1 MRSIVA
7 VVVGYLTM
15 SVAVALLFS
24 VWLSNPTHTINTE
37 FMVFATIFG
46 LFAALGGGYVTGLAA
61 PAAPLGHA
69 LGLAMLSAVMWGI
82 SMYKGQGQEP
92 LWFQAA
98 NLASVLVGVLL
109 GGYLR
114 QRQMGSE
121 PRVH

>member
-1 MRSIVA
+1 MRSVVA

-15 SVAVALLFS
+15 SVTVALLFS
-24 VWLSNPTHTINTE
+24 VWLSNPTHIVNTE
-37 FMVFATIFG
+37 FMVFAAIFG

-69 LGLAMLSAVMWGI
+69 LGLAVMSAVMWGI
-82 SMYKGQGQEP
+82 SVSRSQGQEP
-92 LWFQAA
+92 LWFQAT

-114 QRQMGSE
+114 QRQGDSKPAAE
-121 PRVH
+121 

>member
-1 MRSIVA
+1 MRSVVA

-15 SVAVALLFS
+15 SVAVVLLFS
-24 VWLSNPTHTINTE
+24 TWLSNPAHMVTTE
-37 FMVFATIFG
+37 FMVFAAIFG

-69 LGLAMLSAVMWGI
+69 VGLAVLSAVMWGI
-82 SMYKGQGQEP
+82 SVYRGQGQEP

-98 NLASVLVGVLL
+98 NLASVLAGVLL

-114 QRQMGSE
+114 QRQVRGKATAE
-121 PRVH
+121 